1 MKKLLTP
8 LLVLMLVGC
17 QQASTGAKL
26 EQKEV
31 DVTENEE
38 TATPIE
44 VVPTPKLQW
53 TCPTCDPNEQ
63 YVLRELQD
71 SAGIEDK
78 NALAAILGNIKQES
92 KFLPN
97 ICEGGA
103 RVPYHH
109 CHSGGYGL
117 IQWTT
122 KSRYDGLGFF
132 ARKYGCDPSTLECQ
146 TRYLINEIH
155 FQKVLPEFKNPGF
168 GIHQYMVPSYYWLGW
183 GIEGPRVSYS
193 HQYASQLVKA

>member
-8 LLVLMLVGC
+8 LLALSLVGC
-17 QQASTGAKL
+17 QQASTGANIQTDIAEDNTVIEL
-26 EQKEV
+26 
-31 DVTENEE
+31 
-38 TATPIE
+38 E
-44 VVPTPKLQW
+44 VVEPKKKQW
-53 TCPTCDPNEQ
+53 TCPTCNPSEQ
-63 YVLRELQD
+63 HVLRELQD
-71 SAGIEDK
+71 NAGIEDK

-109 CHSGGYGL
+109 CHSGGYGI

-132 ARKYGCDPSTLECQ
+132 AKKYGCDPSTLECQ

-183 GIEGPRVSYS
+183 GVKGPRVTYSY
-193 HQYASQLVKA
+193 QYEAQLVRD